1 MSKMLNGLNK
11 HTLTRIPGAPAVGPS
26 TYEPSILRLALGFAA
41 VAMTA
46 ITFAVSVILPAQMDS
61 GSRKAQILAASK
73 ATAPSSVGLA
83 TVTSIDVVA
92 TREPG
97 SSTVPVRI
105 GEAASQPG
113 RFDKASSPAVVR
125 VSSSGH

>member
-1 MSKMLNGLNK
+1 MNKILNGLNK
-11 HTLTRIPGAPAVGPS
+11 TISTGVPGASAVGQS
-26 TYEPSILRLALGFAA
+26 SYEPSIPRVAFGFAA
-41 VAMTA
+41 AAMTV
-46 ITFAVSVILPAQMDS
+46 ITIAVSVILPAQMDS
-61 GSRKAQILAASK
+61 GRHKAHLLAASN
-73 ATAPSSVGLA
+73 ATPASVGVA

-97 SSTVPVRI
+97 SSTVPVQI

-113 RFDKASSPAVVR
+113 RVGKVSSPAVVR